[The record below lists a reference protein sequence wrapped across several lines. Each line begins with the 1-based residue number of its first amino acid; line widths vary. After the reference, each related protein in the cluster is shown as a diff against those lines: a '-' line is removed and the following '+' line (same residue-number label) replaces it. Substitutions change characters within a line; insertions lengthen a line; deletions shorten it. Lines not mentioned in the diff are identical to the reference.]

1 MSLSTIPAVAALRA
15 DWVAANSGKPERI
28 LSALGHPGYGRKF
41 AGQVLGLMAE
51 TGCDAFQAVYG
62 IRPA

>member
-1 MSLSTIPAVAALRA
+1 MSLSSIPAVAALRA

-28 LSALGHPGYGRKF
+28 LSALGHPGYGRAF
-41 AGQVLGLMAE
+41 SARVLAVMAA